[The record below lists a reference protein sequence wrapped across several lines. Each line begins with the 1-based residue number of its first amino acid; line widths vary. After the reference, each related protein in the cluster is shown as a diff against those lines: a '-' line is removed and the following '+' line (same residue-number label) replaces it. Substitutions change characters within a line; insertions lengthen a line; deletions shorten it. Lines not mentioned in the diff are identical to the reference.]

1 MRNLMTV
8 IKALADENRV
18 RILLAVQGRELC
30 VCQIV
35 ELLGLAPS
43 TVSKHMAILKG
54 AGVVE
59 SRKRGRWVHYRL
71 AGAGQPEAVRS
82 AIRWAIAASASS
94 GRAREDARKLKVILE
109 VGPQA
114 ICAGRRRRRKQ
125 CQARSAARVRM
136 Q

>member
-1 MRNLMTV
+1 MITAV
-8 IKALADENRV
+8 AVAKALADETRLRAV
-18 RILLAVQGRELC
+18 LALRGGERC
-30 VCQIV
+30 VCELV
-35 ELLGLAPS
+35 ALLGLADS

-59 SRKRGRWVHYRL
+59 SRKRGRWVHYQL

-82 AIRWAIAASASS
+82 AIRWAIAASSSS